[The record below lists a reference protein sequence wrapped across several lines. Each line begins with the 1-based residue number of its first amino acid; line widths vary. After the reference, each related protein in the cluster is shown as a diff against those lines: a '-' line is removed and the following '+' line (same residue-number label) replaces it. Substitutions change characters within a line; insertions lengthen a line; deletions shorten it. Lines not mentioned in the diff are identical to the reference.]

1 MNTIEVVEAGFF
13 SGLIFTTTQASSSV
27 HNCEDRLDIRLI
39 TFQSIAASK
48 LALYWW
54 CVLYTSQSS

>member
-13 SGLIFTTTQASSSV
+13 SRLIFTTTQASSSV
-27 HNCEDRLDIRLI
+27 HNCEDRLEIRLI

-48 LALYWW
+48 LALYW
-54 CVLYTSQSS
+54 

>member
-1 MNTIEVVEAGFF
+1 MQGILAVMNTTEVVEAGFF

-39 TFQSIAASK
+39 IFQSIDASK
-48 LALYWW
+48 LVLYW
-54 CVLYTSQSS
+54 

>member
-48 LALYWW
+48 LALYW
-54 CVLYTSQSS
+54 